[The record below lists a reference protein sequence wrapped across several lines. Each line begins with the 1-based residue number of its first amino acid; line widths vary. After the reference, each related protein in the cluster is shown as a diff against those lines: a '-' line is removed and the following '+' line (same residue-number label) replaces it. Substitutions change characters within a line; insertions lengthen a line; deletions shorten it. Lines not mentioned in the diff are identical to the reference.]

1 MYAASCVS
9 KVGSKHA
16 CVAVQVQVSK
26 GGEEVDSKPSA
37 SASDM
42 VSSLMSLKAS
52 PALVAAFL
60 RTQPGTSPHLQLA
73 VSQAQSFLAGE

>member
-1 MYAASCVS
+1 M
-9 KVGSKHA
+9 
-16 CVAVQVQVSK
+16 SK
-26 GGEEVDSKPSA
+26 GGEEVDSNPSA

-60 RTQPGTSPHLQLA
+60 RTQPGTAPRHQLA
-73 VSQAQSFLAGE
+73 ASKAKSSMYSLGG